1 MLMRG
6 LQACPLGGSGLGATS
21 AERGTTL
28 FHGEIFGATRGRAME
43 GRGPDTEFNHT
54 VSDSMVP
61 G

>member
-6 LQACPLGGSGLGATS
+6 LQADRLGGSGMGATS

-28 FHGEIFGATRGRAME
+28 FQGEIFGATRGRATK
-43 GRGPDTEFNHT
+43 GRGPDTEFNHM
-54 VSDSMVP
+54 VNDSIVP